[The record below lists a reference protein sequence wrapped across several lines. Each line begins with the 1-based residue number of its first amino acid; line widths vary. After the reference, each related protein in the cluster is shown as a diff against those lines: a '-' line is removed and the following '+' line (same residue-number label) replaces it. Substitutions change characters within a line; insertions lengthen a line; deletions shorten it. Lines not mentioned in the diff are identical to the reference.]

1 MEAEKRAEKGGDG
14 VAYTFADFVQ
24 FYGAQDG
31 KRRWERCAPKSKAK
45 AKAVDRAT
53 TGPLVNEGN
62 ETSPSRD
69 ASRHFTAGD
78 NLKHANSD
86 TIASTVPAEKA
97 AAAPPA
103 AKRAAPAAAK
113 AEAAPA
119 APAPAAAKKQA
130 PAAAATSKP
139 AAAKEACS
147 PSLKKGDHDV
157 VQKVVVVGNSG
168 AGKTCLLRRFADDTF
183 EDTYQ
188 ATVGVD
194 FKFKTI
200 QANQDTKVKIQVWDT
215 AGAERFRHITAAYY
229 RGAHGIAIVYDTTDA
244 ESLAAVESWHT
255 EVNQYL
261 DTSTKRILIGNKC
274 DLNDSRKVSQEEGK
288 LMAEK
293 FCMLFAETSAKTAAN
308 VDEAFKTLACDVLAS
323 MPKKEKKEVPKST
336 STQRLGRR
344 NEPARQSD
352 GGCCG

>member
-1 MEAEKRAEKGGDG
+1 MDAEKRAEKGGDG
-14 VAYTFADFVQ
+14 VPYTFADFVK
-24 FYGAQDG
+24 FYGAADG
-31 KRRWERCAPKSKAK
+31 KKRWERCAPKSKAK

-53 TGPLVNEGN
+53 TGPLSTD

-69 ASRHFTAGD
+69 TSRHFTAGD
-78 NLKHANSD
+78 NLKHAN
-86 TIASTVPAEKA
+86 TTVATTVPVEKA
-97 AAAPPA
+97 TAAPPA
-103 AKRAAPAAAK
+103 AKTAAPAAAK
-113 AEAAPA
+113 AEA

-139 AAAKEACS
+139 AAAKEGCS

-229 RGAHGIAIVYDTTDA
+229 RGAHGIVIVYDTTDA
-244 ESLAAVESWHT
+244 ESLSAVESWHT

-261 DTSTKRILIGNKC
+261 DMSTKRILIGNKC
-274 DLNDSRKVSQEEGK
+274 DLNGSRKVSQEEGK
-288 LMAEK
+288 QMAEK
-293 FCMLFAETSAKTAAN
+293 FGMSFAETSAKTAAN

-336 STQRLGRR
+336 STQRLGKR
-344 NEPARQSD
+344 NEPAQQSD